1 MTYLLLMQ
9 ATQSAVISW
18 TPCNNSMVPKGA
30 TCCKLGIFLQES
42 PPTSYLAIEEGQLL
56 TCGCPHSHS
65 LAIPQLGPKAEK
77 ARSQMKLFR
86 APMPSAPISWELK
99 SLLLSVWLMFL
110 FSGKHSFSYRQLP
123 PDLFPLTACELS
135 EVRCHVLFM
144 FASPLCVCWV
154 AQSCLTLC
162 DPMDY
167 PARFLCP
174 WDFPDEN
181 TGVSCH
187 LSRRSSR
194 PRDRTHVS
202 CVSCTAGRFFTA
214 ELLGKL
220 TEKVN
225 SFQVPAAMAHERICL
240 EYWGVEDFDAKSWLG
255 RKSAMID

>member
-1 MTYLLLMQ
+1 
-9 ATQSAVISW
+9 
-18 TPCNNSMVPKGA
+18 
-30 TCCKLGIFLQES
+30 
-42 PPTSYLAIEEGQLL
+42 
-56 TCGCPHSHS
+56 
-65 LAIPQLGPKAEK
+65 
-77 ARSQMKLFR
+77 
-86 APMPSAPISWELK
+86 
-99 SLLLSVWLMFL
+99 
-110 FSGKHSFSYRQLP
+110 
-123 PDLFPLTACELS
+123 
-135 EVRCHVLFM
+135 
-144 FASPLCVCWV
+144 
-154 AQSCLTLC
+154 
-162 DPMDY
+162 MDY

-214 ELLGKL
+214 ELPGKL

-240 EYWGVEDFDAKSWLG
+240 GYWGVEDFDAKSWLG